1 METVK
6 VGLISCS
13 GEDFLEGTVTRLA
26 VRKVMD
32 KLRKGKCITL
42 CFPLFL
48 AGGEGERTFAKLNP
62 TITIDGC
69 EKLCA
74 KRGTEMHSGKV
85 EDYISVPEILKDRT
99 ITEDNLQEIVDI
111 VAEEIVLK
119 VDKITGNN
127 TDAENIENEN
137 PSCSCFSSPK
147 PFTIDINGEKM
158 DFLLLPKIF
167 LKFKKQWKKA
177 DELEEDFIKEIK
189 IYNYIPSDKESAVFK
204 VLKEYYEYFCING
217 KIKGY
222 EELRVEG

>member
-6 VGLISCS
+6 VGLVSCS
-13 GEDFLEGTVTRLA
+13 GEEFSGGTVTRLA

-32 KLRKGKCITL
+32 KLRKGKCVTL

-74 KRGTEMHSGKV
+74 KRGTEMYSGKV
-85 EDYISVPEILKDRT
+85 EDCISVPELLKDRT
-99 ITEDNLQEIVDI
+99 ITEDNLYEIVDI

-119 VDKITGNN
+119 VDKIIG
-127 TDAENIENEN
+127 DAPDSEKIEDEN
-137 PSCSCFSSPK
+137 PSCSCFSSPR
-147 PFTIDINGEKM
+147 PFTIDIEGEKI

-167 LKFKKQWKKA
+167 LKLKKQGEKA
-177 DELEEDFIKEIK
+177 DKPGEDFMKEIK

-204 VLKEYYEYFCING
+204 VLK
-217 KIKGY
+217 
-222 EELRVEG
+222 